1 MALVVKD
8 RVKQQTT
15 TTGTGTLT
23 LSGSYPGFD
32 TFSQIGDGNTTYYVI
47 TDDTTGD
54 WEVGL
59 GTYTAAGTTLSRDT
73 ILASS
78 NAGSAVDLAAGT
90 KVVFCG
96 YPAGKSVY
104 LDASGNLGISGT
116 VSATAFTGATVTATS
131 NIHTPTISVTDL
143 QASTVTATSNIH
155 TPAISA
161 TSILASTVSATTR
174 IHTPE
179 LSATSITGATVTAT
193 SNIHTPAISAT
204 SILASTVSA
213 TTRIHTPELSA
224 TAITGATVTAT
235 SNIHTPSISATTVSA
250 TNVYATSFIQN
261 GTALAPPG
269 RVLLVDNQWSTG
281 TPSTLTFLASDGLDW
296 NTYSYFDIELSGL
309 ISSSSR
315 IMCRMSQGGTFITAS
330 PNYHYANTGQGFSP
344 SFSNGTASINIPNA
358 SNQIYKGGAQYNEM
372 FHLKASFY
380 NALSDGTNI
389 DGPYVHWSLAANV
402 IGSGNR
408 AHANGTGALRNV
420 DDTVVDGI
428 SFQTTPGNMPNGS
441 FRVWGI
447 V

>member
-23 LSGSYPGFD
+23 LSGSYTGFD

-179 LSATSITGATVTAT
+179 LSATAITGATVTAT

-204 SILASTVSA
+204 NIVATSINTDVVFGISGQYGDELDSGFTPVYLLLNSPFSFTINSFTGKLSAGAIVASVVIATSAAGTETTVTGLNALAIDTVATVASATGNNTVS
-213 TTRIHTPELSA
+213 
-224 TAITGATVTAT
+224 
-235 SNIHTPSISATTVSA
+235 
-250 TNVYATSFIQN
+250 
-261 GTALAPPG
+261 PG
-269 RVLLVDNQWSTG
+269 
-281 TPSTLTFLASDGLDW
+281 
-296 NTYSYFDIELSGL
+296 
-309 ISSSSR
+309 
-315 IMCRMSQGGTFITAS
+315 
-330 PNYHYANTGQGFSP
+330 
-344 SFSNGTASINIPNA
+344 
-358 SNQIYKGGAQYNEM
+358 
-372 FHLKASFY
+372 
-380 NALSDGTNI
+380 NALLMKLTGVALTDRNFAFTFNCTRTNF
-389 DGPYVHWSLAANV
+389 
-402 IGSGNR
+402 SG
-408 AHANGTGALRNV
+408 A
-420 DDTVVDGI
+420 
-428 SFQTTPGNMPNGS
+428 
-441 FRVWGI
+441 
-447 V
+447 

>member
-23 LSGSYPGFD
+23 LSGSYTGFD

-161 TSILASTVSATTR
+161 TSIV
-174 IHTPE
+174 
-179 LSATSITGATVTAT
+179 
-193 SNIHTPAISAT
+193 
-204 SILASTVSA
+204 ASTVSA

-235 SNIHTPSISATTVSA
+235 SNIHTPAISATNIVATSITTSVVFAISGQYGDELDSGFTPVFLVLDSPFTFTVDSFSRKLSAGAITVSVIIVARPGDTETTVTGLNGLGVNTTNTITFA
-250 TNVYATSFIQN
+250 TGNNIVSVGN
-261 GTALAPPG
+261 ALA
-269 RVLLVDNQWSTG
+269 LKLTG
-281 TPSTLTFLASDGLDW
+281 VAATDRNFAFTLKCIRNNF
-296 NTYSYFDIELSGL
+296 SG
-309 ISSSSR
+309 
-315 IMCRMSQGGTFITAS
+315 A
-330 PNYHYANTGQGFSP
+330 
-344 SFSNGTASINIPNA
+344 
-358 SNQIYKGGAQYNEM
+358 
-372 FHLKASFY
+372 
-380 NALSDGTNI
+380 
-389 DGPYVHWSLAANV
+389 
-402 IGSGNR
+402 
-408 AHANGTGALRNV
+408 
-420 DDTVVDGI
+420 
-428 SFQTTPGNMPNGS
+428 
-441 FRVWGI
+441 
-447 V
+447 

>member
-23 LSGSYPGFD
+23 LSGSYTGFD

-204 SILASTVSA
+204 NIVATSINTDVVFAISGQYGDELDSGFTPVFLVLHSPFTFTVN
-213 TTRIHTPELSA
+213 TFTRQLSA
-224 TAITGATVTAT
+224 GSIVASVVIRSAGGTDTTVTNLEAVTVNTTKNTRTAT
-235 SNIHTPSISATTVSA
+235 GNNIVSVGCGLFFQLTGVAATDRNFSFTLKCTR
-250 TNVYATSFIQN
+250 TNF
-261 GTALAPPG
+261 
-269 RVLLVDNQWSTG
+269 
-281 TPSTLTFLASDGLDW
+281 
-296 NTYSYFDIELSGL
+296 SG
-309 ISSSSR
+309 
-315 IMCRMSQGGTFITAS
+315 A
-330 PNYHYANTGQGFSP
+330 
-344 SFSNGTASINIPNA
+344 
-358 SNQIYKGGAQYNEM
+358 
-372 FHLKASFY
+372 
-380 NALSDGTNI
+380 
-389 DGPYVHWSLAANV
+389 
-402 IGSGNR
+402 
-408 AHANGTGALRNV
+408 
-420 DDTVVDGI
+420 
-428 SFQTTPGNMPNGS
+428 
-441 FRVWGI
+441 
-447 V
+447 

>member
-23 LSGSYPGFD
+23 LSGSYTGFD

-204 SILASTVSA
+204 NIVATSINTDVVFGISGQYGDELDSGFTPVYLLLNSPFSFTINSFTGKLSAGAIVASVIIATSAAGTETTVTGLNALAINTVVTVASATGNNTVS
-213 TTRIHTPELSA
+213 
-224 TAITGATVTAT
+224 
-235 SNIHTPSISATTVSA
+235 
-250 TNVYATSFIQN
+250 
-261 GTALAPPG
+261 PG
-269 RVLLVDNQWSTG
+269 
-281 TPSTLTFLASDGLDW
+281 
-296 NTYSYFDIELSGL
+296 
-309 ISSSSR
+309 
-315 IMCRMSQGGTFITAS
+315 
-330 PNYHYANTGQGFSP
+330 
-344 SFSNGTASINIPNA
+344 
-358 SNQIYKGGAQYNEM
+358 
-372 FHLKASFY
+372 
-380 NALSDGTNI
+380 NALLMKLTGVALTDRNFAFTLKCTRTNF
-389 DGPYVHWSLAANV
+389 
-402 IGSGNR
+402 SG
-408 AHANGTGALRNV
+408 A
-420 DDTVVDGI
+420 
-428 SFQTTPGNMPNGS
+428 
-441 FRVWGI
+441 
-447 V
+447 

>member
-23 LSGSYPGFD
+23 LSGSYTGFD

-179 LSATSITGATVTAT
+179 LSAT
-193 SNIHTPAISAT
+193 
-204 SILASTVSA
+204 
-213 TTRIHTPELSA
+213 
-224 TAITGATVTAT
+224 AITGATVTAT

-281 TPSTLTFLASDGLDW
+281 TPSTVTFLASDGLDW
-296 NTYSYFDIELSGL
+296 DTYSYFDIELSGL
-309 ISSSSR
+309 ISTSSR
-315 IMCRMSQGGTFITAS
+315 IMCRMRQLGGSFITTT
-330 PNYHYANTGQGFSP
+330 PNYHYASTGQSFSP
-344 SFSNGTASINIPNA
+344 TFNNGGASIDIPNV
-358 SNQIYKGGAQYNEM
+358 SNQIYKGSAQYNEM

-408 AHANGTGALRNV
+408 AHANGTGALRNL

-428 SFQTTPGNMPNGS
+428 LFQTTPGNMPNGS

>member
-23 LSGSYPGFD
+23 LSGSYTGFD

-59 GTYTAAGTTLSRDT
+59 GTYTASGTTLSRDT

-78 NAGSAVDLAAGT
+78 NAGAAINLAAGT

-104 LDASGNLGISGT
+104 LDVSGNLGISGT
-116 VSATAFTGATVTATS
+116 VSATAITGATVTATS

-179 LSATSITGATVTAT
+179 LSATAITGATVTAT
-193 SNIHTPAISAT
+193 SNIHTPA
-204 SILASTVSA
+204 
-213 TTRIHTPELSA
+213 
-224 TAITGATVTAT
+224 
-235 SNIHTPSISATTVSA
+235 ISATTVSA

-269 RVLLVDNQWSTG
+269 RVLLLNNEWSTG
-281 TPSTLTFLASDGLDW
+281 ISEVTFEDTDGMDWSTYEYFEIDFGAYITNSCRIICTFSQSGVYQTGGTDY
-296 NTYSYFDIELSGL
+296 TYSNTG
-309 ISSSSR
+309 IS
-315 IMCRMSQGGTFITAS
+315 FTAS
-330 PNYHYANTGQGFSP
+330 VANSTS
-344 SFSNGTASINIPNA
+344 AINIPN
-358 SNQIYKGGAQYNEM
+358 SGNEIYKGSAQHNEH
-372 FHLKASFY
+372 FHLRAT
-380 NALSDGTNI
+380 LHPIISDGTNI
-389 DGPYVHWSLAANV
+389 LGPFLHWSFIANRTS
-402 IGSGNR
+402 SGNR
-408 AHANGTGALRNV
+408 GHANGSGAMRNL
-420 DDTVVDGI
+420 DDTSIDGI
-428 SFQTTPGNMPNGS
+428 KLALSAGTMDKGW
-441 FRVWGI
+441 FRVWGAR
-447 V
+447 

>member
-23 LSGSYPGFD
+23 LSGSYTGFD

-47 TDDTTGD
+47 TDDVTGD

-193 SNIHTPAISAT
+193 SNIHTPTISVT
-204 SILASTVSA
+204 DLQAS
-213 TTRIHTPELSA
+213 
-224 TAITGATVTAT
+224 TVTAT
-235 SNIHTPSISATTVSA
+235 SNIHTPAISATNIVATSINTDVVFGISGQYGDELDSGFTPVYLLLNSPFSFTINSFTGKLSAGAIVASVVIATSAAGTETTVTGLDALAINTVATVASATGNNTVS
-250 TNVYATSFIQN
+250 
-261 GTALAPPG
+261 PG
-269 RVLLVDNQWSTG
+269 
-281 TPSTLTFLASDGLDW
+281 
-296 NTYSYFDIELSGL
+296 
-309 ISSSSR
+309 
-315 IMCRMSQGGTFITAS
+315 
-330 PNYHYANTGQGFSP
+330 
-344 SFSNGTASINIPNA
+344 
-358 SNQIYKGGAQYNEM
+358 
-372 FHLKASFY
+372 
-380 NALSDGTNI
+380 NALLMKLTGVALTDRNFAFTLNCTRTNF
-389 DGPYVHWSLAANV
+389 
-402 IGSGNR
+402 SG
-408 AHANGTGALRNV
+408 A
-420 DDTVVDGI
+420 
-428 SFQTTPGNMPNGS
+428 
-441 FRVWGI
+441 
-447 V
+447 

>member
-23 LSGSYPGFD
+23 LSGSYTGFD

-179 LSATSITGATVTAT
+179 LSATSITGATITAT

-204 SILASTVSA
+204 NIVATSINTDVVFAISGQYGDELDGGFTPVFLVLHSPFTFTVNTFS
-213 TTRIHTPELSA
+213 RKLSA
-224 TAITGATVTAT
+224 GAIVASVVIRSAAGGIDTTVT
-235 SNIHTPSISATTVSA
+235 
-250 TNVYATSFIQN
+250 
-261 GTALAPPG
+261 
-269 RVLLVDNQWSTG
+269 
-281 TPSTLTFLASDGLDW
+281 GLD
-296 NTYSYFDIELSGL
+296 NLAV
-309 ISSSSR
+309 
-315 IMCRMSQGGTFITAS
+315 GTT
-330 PNYHYANTGQGFSP
+330 
-344 SFSNGTASINIPNA
+344 
-358 SNQIYKGGAQYNEM
+358 K
-372 FHLKASFY
+372 
-380 NALSDGTNI
+380 
-389 DGPYVHWSLAANV
+389 
-402 IGSGNR
+402 
-408 AHANGTGALRNV
+408 
-420 DDTVVDGI
+420 
-428 SFQTTPGNMPNGS
+428 QTTTATGNNLVSVGGGLLFKLTGVAATDRNFAFTLNCTRTNFS
-441 FRVWGI
+441 GA
-447 V
+447 

>member
-155 TPAISA
+155 TPTISV
-161 TSILASTVSATTR
+161 TDLQAS
-174 IHTPE
+174 
-179 LSATSITGATVTAT
+179 TVTAT

-204 SILASTVSA
+204 NIVATSINTDVVFGISGQYGDELDSGFTPVYLLLDSPFSFTINTFSGKLSAGAIVASVVIATSAAGTETTVTGLNALAIDTVATVASATGNNTVS
-213 TTRIHTPELSA
+213 
-224 TAITGATVTAT
+224 
-235 SNIHTPSISATTVSA
+235 
-250 TNVYATSFIQN
+250 
-261 GTALAPPG
+261 PG
-269 RVLLVDNQWSTG
+269 
-281 TPSTLTFLASDGLDW
+281 
-296 NTYSYFDIELSGL
+296 
-309 ISSSSR
+309 
-315 IMCRMSQGGTFITAS
+315 
-330 PNYHYANTGQGFSP
+330 
-344 SFSNGTASINIPNA
+344 
-358 SNQIYKGGAQYNEM
+358 
-372 FHLKASFY
+372 
-380 NALSDGTNI
+380 NALLMKLTGVALTDRNFAFTFNCTRTNF
-389 DGPYVHWSLAANV
+389 
-402 IGSGNR
+402 SG
-408 AHANGTGALRNV
+408 A
-420 DDTVVDGI
+420 
-428 SFQTTPGNMPNGS
+428 
-441 FRVWGI
+441 
-447 V
+447 

>member
-23 LSGSYPGFD
+23 LSGSYTGFD

-116 VSATAFTGATVTATS
+116 VSATA
-131 NIHTPTISVTDL
+131 
-143 QASTVTATSNIH
+143 
-155 TPAISA
+155 
-161 TSILASTVSATTR
+161 
-174 IHTPE
+174 
-179 LSATSITGATVTAT
+179 ITGATVTAT

-204 SILASTVSA
+204 SILASTVSV

-281 TPSTLTFLASDGLDW
+281 TPSTVTFLASDGLDW
-296 NTYSYFDIELSGL
+296 DTYSYFDIELSGL
-309 ISSSSR
+309 ISTSSR
-315 IMCRMSQGGTFITAS
+315 IMCRMRQLGGSFITTS
-330 PNYHYANTGQGFSP
+330 PNYHYANTGQSFSP
-344 SFSNGTASINIPNA
+344 TFNNGGASIDIPNS
-358 SNQIYKGGAQYNEM
+358 SNQIYKGSAQYNEM

-408 AHANGTGALRNV
+408 AHANGTGALRNL

-428 SFQTTPGNMPNGS
+428 LFQTTPGNMPNGS